1 MMNQRGTQSPKPQT
15 PTRVPDLCM
24 NDAAIKLR
32 VSMEQLDKNMTR
44 QPSSR
49 TLSNT
54 LSTLSLKLMTA
65 EALGH
70 FEFKTEIAW

>member
-1 MMNQRGTQSPKPQT
+1 M
-15 PTRVPDLCM
+15 RVPDLCM

-32 VSMEQLDKNMTR
+32 VSIEQLDKNMTR

-65 EALGH
+65 ETLGH
-70 FEFKTEIAW
+70 FEFKTEISL

>member
-1 MMNQRGTQSPKPQT
+1 
-15 PTRVPDLCM
+15 M
-24 NDAAIKLR
+24 NDTAIKLR

-65 EALGH
+65 ETLGH
-70 FEFKTEIAW
+70 FEFKTEISL